1 MEISVVIPCFKESEE
16 FSTDNIIDLFY
27 AIRSKFSKFEFIL
40 VTSIRNPDICNKC
53 ISLVNKDQRIKV
65 RSYDIKSNCDLV
77 KFGVSSSNYNTT
89 LLLDL
94 KRYTENK
101 ELLLDNLSL
110 IALID
115 YSDRFNVYSTTSG
128 VFLYARTFDFK
139 RILKVCKSDSLIEY
153 LNVFDYL
160 NFKLNTFIDGTTVY
174 KDLKYFTGSDKL
186 ANKLARKRNSKL
198 YSTELCEYKVKKLEV

>member
-1 MEISVVIPCFKESEE
+1 MEISVVIPCFKENNE
-16 FSTDNIIDLFY
+16 FSTDNLIDLFY

-40 VTSIRNPDICNKC
+40 VTSIRNPDICNNC

-65 RSYDIKSNCDLV
+65 RSYDVSNKCDLI
-77 KFGVSSSNYNTT
+77 KLGVGSSNYNTT

-94 KRYTENK
+94 KRYAKNK

-110 IALID
+110 IHLTD
-115 YSDRFNVYSTTSG
+115 YSERFKVYSSTLG
-128 VFLYARTFDFK
+128 VFLCAGTFDLK
-139 RILKVCKSDSLIEY
+139 RILSVCKSDSLIEY

-160 NFKLNTFIDGTTVY
+160 NFKLNTFIDGNTVS
-174 KDLKYFTGSDKL
+174 KDLTYFTGSDKL

-198 YSTELCEYKVKKLEV
+198 YSIELCEYKVKKLEV

>member
-77 KFGVSSSNYNTT
+77 KHGVSSSNYNTT

-110 IALID
+110 IHLID
-115 YSDRFNVYSTTSG
+115 YSERFKVYSSTLG
-128 VFLYARTFDFK
+128 VFLYARTFDFEC
-139 RILKVCKSDSLIEY
+139 ILNVCKSDSLIEY

-160 NFKLNTFIDGTTVY
+160 NFKLNTFINDTIVSE
-174 KDLKYFTGSDKL
+174 DLKYFTGSDKL
-186 ANKLARKRNSKL
+186 AHKLARKRNSKL

>member
-1 MEISVVIPCFKESEE
+1 MEISVVIPCFKESKE
-16 FSTDNIIDLFY
+16 FSTDNLIDLFY

-65 RSYDIKSNCDLV
+65 RSYNVSNKCDLI
-77 KFGVSSSNYNTT
+77 KLGVDSSNYNTT

-110 IALID
+110 IHLID
-115 YSDRFNVYSTTSG
+115 YSERFKVYSSTLG
-128 VFLYARTFDFK
+128 VFLYARTFDLK
-139 RILKVCKSDSLIEY
+139 RILNVCKSDSLIEY

-160 NFKLNTFIDGTTVY
+160 NFKLNTFINDTTVSE
-174 KDLKYFTGSDKL
+174 DLKYFTGSDKL

-198 YSTELCEYKVKKLEV
+198 YSIELCEYKVLYRLR